1 MHLWFRLIWLL
12 VTARFRE
19 RLTPPFGVSRL
30 AFRVWP
36 TDCDTNLHMNNGRY
50 LTLADLGRTDLML
63 RGNLWRI
70 VLRKKW
76 MPVLSGSI
84 IRYRREL
91 KPFQAFELQSRI
103 VFWNSRNFVM
113 EHRFVTDRKGHSDV
127 AAVALV
133 RGGLYDRKSRAFIDP
148 AEIFRAIGYESVSPE
163 ASAEV
168 AAFMAA
174 EDEMKRT
181 AGVVPPTE

>member
-1 MHLWFRLIWLL
+1 MNLWFRVIWLL
-12 VTARFRE
+12 LTARFRE
-19 RLTPPFGVSRL
+19 RLIPPFGVSRL
-30 AFRVWP
+30 MFRVWP
-36 TDCDTNLHMNNGRY
+36 TDCDTNIHMNNGRY
-50 LTLADLGRTDLML
+50 LAIGDLGRTDLML
-63 RGNLWRI
+63 RSDLWRI
-70 VLRKKW
+70 VLKQRW

-91 KPFQAFELQSRI
+91 RPFQQFELQSRI
-103 VFWNSRNFVM
+103 VFWNNRNFVM
-113 EHRFVTDRKGHSDV
+113 EHRFVADRRGQPDV

-133 RGGLYDRKSRAFIDP
+133 RGGLYDRKQRAFIDP
-148 AEIFRAIGYESVSPE
+148 ADIFRAIGYEGASPE

-174 EDEMKRT
+174 EDEMRRT